1 MKRVFL
7 KTGDGSF
14 TIHLPEWDE
23 QYHSKH
29 GAIVEARHVF
39 IQTGL
44 QHFILNN
51 PQKPVSILEI
61 GFGTGLNSL
70 LTCLEA
76 ESEKIFINYVGVEAY
91 PILLSEAKK
100 LNYSQL
106 LKIEEN
112 DFLKFHQCDWEHASQ
127 MNSYF
132 HLTKRRQF
140 FSEIEDEN
148 SFDIIYFDAFGPR
161 SQPDL
166 WTENILKKMF
176 IALKPGGVFVT
187 YCAKG
192 DVRRTLQ
199 HLGFTTERLAGPPGK
214 REILRGTK

>member
-39 IQTGL
+39 IQAGL
-44 QHFILNN
+44 HNFILKA
-51 PQKPVSILEI
+51 PQKQVSILEI
-61 GFGTGLNSL
+61 GFGTGLNAL
-70 LTCLEA
+70 LTSLEA
-76 ESEKIFINYVGVEAY
+76 KKNKTLINYVGIEAY
-91 PILLSEAKK
+91 PLLLSEVKK

-106 LKIEEN
+106 LEMDEKE
-112 DFLKFHQCDWEHASQ
+112 FLSFHQSEWEQSSQ
-127 MNSYF
+127 INPYF
-132 HLTKRRQF
+132 QLTKRRQF
-140 FSEIEDEN
+140 FSDIEDRN

-166 WTENILKKMF
+166 WTENILLKMF
-176 IALKPGGVFVT
+176 TALKPGGVFVT

-192 DVRRTLQ
+192 EVRRTLQ
-199 HLGFTTERLAGPPGK
+199 HLGFTTERLVGPPGK
-214 REILRGTK
+214 REMLRGTK